1 MRVNA
6 RPFKK
11 LSEKVKQLR
20 KKHNLTQEEL
30 AAKIGVTAAYV
41 GFIEQGKRNP
51 SMKTADKMARALKTS
66 LKDLL

>member
-1 MRVNA
+1 MRLNA
-6 RPFKK
+6 RPFRR

-30 AAKIGVTAAYV
+30 AARVGVSSAYI
-41 GFIEQGKRNP
+41 GFIEQGQRNP
-51 SMKTADKMARALKTS
+51 SMKTADKIGRALKTS